1 MQKTSLT
8 NFTPSYDKKS
18 VQKVYREGTY
28 LNIIK
33 ILYDKLTANTIFI
46 GEKAESIPSKMRNKA
61 RNVHCCHFYS
71 T

>member
-1 MQKTSLT
+1 MQKYLPK
-8 NFTPSYDKKS
+8 NFN
-18 VQKVYREGTY
+18 TY

-46 GEKAESIPSKMRNKA
+46 GEKAEKHFFIPSKIRNKA